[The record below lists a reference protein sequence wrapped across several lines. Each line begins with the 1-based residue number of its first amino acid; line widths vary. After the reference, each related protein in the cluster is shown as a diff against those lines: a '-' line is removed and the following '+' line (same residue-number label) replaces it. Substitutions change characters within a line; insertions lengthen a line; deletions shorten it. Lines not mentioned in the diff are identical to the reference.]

1 VTVSRRDQIRMTED
15 EVRAYLAGQQVI
27 NVASVGPNGRPH
39 LAPLWY
45 FPHEDGVAT
54 WTYGTSQKAKNLRRL
69 PEATVLIEDGD
80 SYEKLRGV
88 SFEADVRIIEDTEE
102 VTRMGITLMQR
113 YAGAQP
119 GDPVPGELRAF
130 ISGQAPKR
138 VGLVFRPT
146 KTVSWDHTKLGGTY

>member
-1 VTVSRRDQIRMTED
+1 MSRRDQIRMTED
-15 EVRAYLAGQQVI
+15 EVRGFFAEQKVI

-45 FPHEDGVAT
+45 YPHEDGVAT

-80 SYEKLRGV
+80 SYEKLRGI
-88 SFEADVRIIEDTEE
+88 SLEADVQLVEDTEE

-113 YAGAQP
+113 YAGARP
-119 GDPVPGELRAF
+119 GDPVPSELSAF
-130 ISGQAPKR
+130 IAGQAPKR
-138 VGLVFRPT
+138 IGLIFHPT
-146 KTVSWDHTKLGGTY
+146 KIVSWDHTKLGGTY

>member
-1 VTVSRRDQIRMTED
+1 MSRRDQIRMTEA
-15 EVRAYLAGQQVI
+15 EVRAYLDGQKVI

-54 WTYGTSQKAKNLRRL
+54 WTYGTSQKAKNFRRL
-69 PEATVLIEDGD
+69 PEATVLVEDGD

-88 SFEADVRIIEDTEE
+88 SFEADVELVEDTDK
-102 VTRMGITLMQR
+102 VTRMGTALMQR
-113 YAGAQP
+113 YSGAKP
-119 GDPVPGELRAF
+119 GDPATDELKAF
-130 ISGQAPKR
+130 IAGQAAKR

-146 KTVSWDHTKLGGTY
+146 KVVSWDHSKLGGTY

>member
-1 VTVSRRDQIRMTED
+1 MSRRDQIRMTED
-15 EVRAYLAGQQVI
+15 EVRAYLDEQKVI
-27 NVASVGPNGRPH
+27 NVASIGPNGRPH

-80 SYEKLRGV
+80 SYEKLRGI
-88 SFEADVRIIEDTEE
+88 SFEADVQLVEDTAE

-113 YAGAQP
+113 YAGAKP
-119 GDPVPGELRAF
+119 GDPVPAELSAF
-130 ISGQAPKR
+130 IAGQAPKR
-138 VGLVFRPT
+138 IGLIFHPT
-146 KTVSWDHTKLGGTY
+146 KIASWDHTKLGGAY

>member
-1 VTVSRRDQIRMTED
+1 MSRRDQIRMTED
-15 EVRAYLAGQQVI
+15 EVRAYLAGQKVI

-54 WTYGTSQKAKNLRRL
+54 WTYSTSQKAKNLRRL
-69 PEATVLIEDGD
+69 GEATVLVEDGD

-88 SFEADVRIIEDTEE
+88 SLEADVEIIENTVE

-113 YAGAQP
+113 YAGTGP
-119 GDPVPGELRAF
+119 GDPVPDELNSF
-130 ISGQAPKR
+130 IAGQAPKR

-146 KTVSWDHTKLGGTY
+146 KVVSWDHTKLGGTY

>member
-1 VTVSRRDQIRMTED
+1 MSRRDQIRMTED
-15 EVRAYLAGQQVI
+15 EVRAYFAEQKVI

-45 FPHEDGVAT
+45 YPHEDGIAT
-54 WTYGTSQKAKNLRRL
+54 WTYSTSQKAKNLRRL

-88 SFEADVRIIEDTEE
+88 SLEADVEIVEDTDE
-102 VTRMGITLMQR
+102 VTRMGTALMQR
-113 YAGAQP
+113 YSGAKP
-119 GDPVPGELRAF
+119 GDPASAELSAF
-130 ISGQAPKR
+130 IAGQAAKR

-146 KTVSWDHTKLGGTY
+146 KIASWDHSKLGGTY

>member
-1 VTVSRRDQIRMTED
+1 MSRRDQIKMTGN
-15 EVRAYLAGQQVI
+15 EVREYLAGQKVI

-54 WTYGTSQKAKNLRRL
+54 WTYGTSQKAKNFRRL
-69 PEATVLIEDGD
+69 PEATVLVEDGD

-88 SFEADVRIIEDTEE
+88 SFEADVEIVEDTAE
-102 VTRMGITLMQR
+102 VARMGTALMQR
-113 YAGAQP
+113 YAGAKP
-119 GDPVPGELRAF
+119 GDPVPAEMSAF
-130 ISGQAPKR
+130 IAGQAAKR

-146 KTVSWDHTKLGGTY
+146 KVVSWDHGKLGGTY

>member
-1 VTVSRRDQIRMTED
+1 MSRRDQIRMTED
-15 EVRAYLAGQQVI
+15 EVRAYLDEQKVI
-27 NVASVGPNGRPH
+27 NVASIGPNGRPH

-54 WTYGTSQKAKNLRRL
+54 WTYGTAQKAKNFLRL

-88 SFEADVRIIEDTEE
+88 SLEADVQIVEDTAE

-113 YAGAQP
+113 YAGAKP
-119 GDPVPGELRAF
+119 GDPASAELSAF
-130 ISGQAPKR
+130 IAGQAPKR
-138 VGLVFRPT
+138 IGLIFHPT
-146 KTVSWDHTKLGGTY
+146 KVVSWDHTKLGGTY

>member
-1 VTVSRRDQIRMTED
+1 MSRREQIRMTED
-15 EVRAYLAGQQVI
+15 EVREYLAGQKVI

-69 PEATVLIEDGD
+69 PEATVLVEDGD

-88 SFEADVRIIEDTEE
+88 SFEADVEIVEDTAE
-102 VTRMGITLMQR
+102 VTRMGIELMQR
-113 YAGAQP
+113 YAGAKP
-119 GDPVPGELRAF
+119 GDPVPDELRGF
-130 ISGQAPKR
+130 IAGQAPKR
-138 VGLVFRPT
+138 VGLIFRPT
-146 KTVSWDHTKLGGTY
+146 KVASWNHGKLGGTY